1 MSIWGGSPATH
12 TIFKGIEIGDM
23 AVETL
28 KSIANLTDTGSSSM
42 PSGDEVAE
50 ETLFAEMVEN
60 RC

>member
-1 MSIWGGSPATH
+1 
-12 TIFKGIEIGDM
+12 M
-23 AVETL
+23 AVEAL

-42 PSGDEVAE
+42 LSGDEVAE